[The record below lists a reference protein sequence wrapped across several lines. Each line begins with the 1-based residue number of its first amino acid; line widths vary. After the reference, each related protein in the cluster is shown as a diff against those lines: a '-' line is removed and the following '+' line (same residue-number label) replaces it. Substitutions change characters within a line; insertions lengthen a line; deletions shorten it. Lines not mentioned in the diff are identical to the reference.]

1 MTGARCIIEYIL
13 RCSADLPELTGDKK
27 WTAPEQEQLQ
37 HHLKEAAK
45 ILFENT
51 PSEQVQDFD
60 SIELTVRK
68 HVLDTVA
75 PDIASFF
82 LQNRDWTKAG
92 KTRKVNSCIGEVTI
106 TTKQAKKLKERKKKA
121 HEL

>member
-1 MTGARCIIEYIL
+1 MNRE
-13 RCSADLPELTGDKK
+13 
-27 WTAPEQEQLQ
+27 EQEQLQ

-60 SIELTVRK
+60 SIEMTVRK
-68 HVLDTVA
+68 HILDTVA

-82 LQNRDWTKAG
+82 LQNRQGRRLEKP
-92 KTRKVNSCIGEVTI
+92 
-106 TTKQAKKLKERKKKA
+106 ER
-121 HEL
+121 

>member
-1 MTGARCIIEYIL
+1 MNRE
-13 RCSADLPELTGDKK
+13 
-27 WTAPEQEQLQ
+27 EQEKLQ

-51 PSEQVQDFD
+51 PSEQVKDFD
-60 SIELTVRK
+60 SIEMTVRQ

-82 LQNRDWTKAG
+82 CRIDRDDSWKNQS
-92 KTRKVNSCIGEVTI
+92 RKNLYRTS
-106 TTKQAKKLKERKKKA
+106 
-121 HEL
+121 